1 VKGIV
6 SERRLIEKTVYYKE
20 RKKLYMS
27 KEQRVFT
34 YVAWHEENYRENTAL

>member
-1 VKGIV
+1 LRQTVKGIL

-20 RKKLYMS
+20 TKKFYMS

-34 YVAWHEENYRENTAL
+34 YVA